1 MFLVPSIRNVDENNI
16 ETFLSTS
23 QKNTIIEAI
32 ETQKMVNI
40 EIIPQDPIYNA
51 FNIGLQLPNE
61 TLSKEIISETF
72 LVVKRDI
79 NERVSA
85 ENLKQQINNIFI
97 NYFKDSKIGS
107 LVSLSDIKNQI
118 LSLAGVTNI
127 LTRRV
132 NNNLTLE
139 TPNISLLSFNNSLT
153 GKLSNNP
160 PSI

>member
-139 TPNISLLSFNNSLT
+139 TPNISLLSFKNMAL
-153 GKLSNNP
+153 
-160 PSI
+160 PS